1 MTGWMRLELFRMPSG
16 MGFLPFTSKHLKC
29 GHKIRPNQVS
39 SRDFGTS
46 GEGEVWYPD
55 IFRSEKRQFRALASK
70 NYSIG
75 GNHPRAKRNRVSTIS
90 LVQVD
95 EKFTKFQ
102 FFKQLC
108 PSWDLPCDSVHEP
121 NDFSCSCSGL
131 ERNPLEKKNTG
142 IAFSTAASPS
152 VWWWKLPA
160 ETLRFWRW
168 MALKFIHGWVFQSVI
183 VLLSSRVRNIGNP
196 LLRTKVYKSLLTN
209 GDGIILEVN
218 LSSKSYMGWMCH
230 IIMTIICSSE
240 GFQTIWSW

>member
-55 IFRSEKRQFRALASK
+55 IFRSEKRRFRALGSK

-160 ETLRFWRW
+160 ET
-168 MALKFIHGWVFQSVI
+168 Q
-183 VLLSSRVRNIGNP
+183 
-196 LLRTKVYKSLLTN
+196 
-209 GDGIILEVN
+209 ILEVDGVKIHPRMGFPIRDR
-218 LSSKSYMGWMCH
+218 SFVIQGKKHWKSIATHKSVQESLDKRWRYH
-230 IIMTIICSSE
+230 PRSQLI
-240 GFQTIWSW
+240 FQVLHGMNVPYHNDNNM